1 MFGSLYDNAGG
12 YYVWD
17 RFWNSCIKHTL
28 SILESKILGAGLTNN
43 SLSEDIRDLY
53 DKFITSL
60 IDYLNINNKESR
72 AFLELCTNNIQNISE
87 NNFVCSY

>member
-1 MFGSLYDNAGG
+1 MFWTDFGTAVLN
-12 YYVWD
+12 
-17 RFWNSCIKHTL
+17 TL

-43 SLSEDIRDLY
+43 SLSEDIRDLH

-60 IDYLNINNKESR
+60 IDYLNTNNKESR

-87 NNFVCSY
+87 NNFEFLD